1 MAGFTRQ
8 MVPEYHSSC
17 HFVVHCWENTAKQW
31 LLTDTWLAQK
41 HASAK
46 SYPYIHTYP
55 HAWYASYAV
64 QNSFFPIN
72 KLPVIFLSGLRGDFS
87 LEIKSYP
94 TFKRRKKKKKKV
106 ILIWNISEEL
116 GFRQDSERRE
126 CSSRN
131 TNTHTHRDVIN
142 YLFSLALGFS
152 SSGSMFSELQ

>member
-94 TFKRRKKKKKKV
+94 TFKRRKKKKRWFLFE
-106 ILIWNISEEL
+106 I
-116 GFRQDSERRE
+116 FQ
-126 CSSRN
+126 RN
-131 TNTHTHRDVIN
+131 WDLDKTLKGESAPQETPTHTHT
-142 YLFSLALGFS
+142 
-152 SSGSMFSELQ
+152 ET